1 MTNSIIED
9 TETHKKLSDKLH
21 GFTSAELKG
30 LTSDDFQRLIRLSYL
45 KTFSKP
51 LPNYCPECG
60 AELTTTEDEDE
71 TICTGCGLIT
81 SMSIEYVANTRIIL
95 PYGRH

>member
-9 TETHKKLSDKLH
+9 TETNKNMSEKLH
-21 GFTSAELKG
+21 ELTSTELKG
-30 LTSDDFQRLIRLSYL
+30 LTSDEFQQLIRLSYL
-45 KTFSKP
+45 ETFVKP
-51 LPNYCPECG
+51 LPTTCPECG
-60 AELTTTEDEDE
+60 SDLTTTEDEDE

-81 SMSIEYVANTRIIL
+81 SMSIEYVGLRKLDL